1 MPNFDLANIRALT
14 GQVKKTFDGLKAPK
28 QAYED
33 IATVVKTK
41 SHTVNYAWLSTVP
54 SMKEWLGARDE
65 KSLADRTYHIVK
77 RDWEATIS
85 VMRDDFLFDNL
96 GIVKPKVQ
104 QLHHSVVKHYNSM
117 VHALITD
124 NGVCFDGQP
133 FFGEHDVAGTTYDN
147 SGTSPLSEDALFA
160 VIGMMSAIKDEQ
172 SEVLGIEPNRLLI
185 SPNLLKT
192 AKTILGSKVIG
203 GSDNIAHNLLE
214 LQVIPSM
221 ADDSWCVL
229 DTSQPLKP
237 FILQIT
243 KDGKV
248 EEDTSKM
255 FSEKRVIYGVDTM
268 DSAGYGFWQMAFFSD
283 GTGA

>member
-1 MPNFDLANIRALT
+1 MPSFDLANIRLLT
-14 GQVKKTFDGLKAPK
+14 NQVKKAFDGLKAPK
-28 QAYED
+28 QAYEE

-41 SHTVNYAWLSTVP
+41 SHTVNYAWLATVP
-54 SMKEWLGARDE
+54 SMTEWLGARDE
-65 KSLADRTYHIVK
+65 KTLADRTYHIVK
-77 RDWEATIS
+77 KDWEASIS
-85 VMRDDFLFDNL
+85 VMRDDFMFDNL

-104 QLHHSVVKHYNSM
+104 QLHHSVVKHYNAM
-117 VHALITD
+117 VHKLITE
-124 NGVCFDGQP
+124 NGNCFDGQP
-133 FFGEHDVAGTTYDN
+133 FFGEHDVAGTTYNN
-147 SGTSPLSEDALFA
+147 SGTASLSEDALFA
-160 VIGMMSAIKDEQ
+160 AISMMLEIKDE
-172 SEVLGIEPNRLLI
+172 EGEPLGIEPNRLLI

-192 AKTILGSKVIG
+192 AKTILGSKVID
-203 GSDNIAHNLLE
+203 GSDNIAHNLLQ
-214 LQVIPSM
+214 LQVIPTM
-221 ADDSWCVL
+221 PEDSWSVL
-229 DTSQPLKP
+229 DTTQPLKP